1 MSKLF
6 FLYLIIPVLMLVL
19 FFLSKDL
26 TLPER
31 VEDTGISRAFLKISL
46 YIYQKLKA
54 RPFSFSREKIRTY
67 LITIEH
73 KKDLEDLETE
83 YFIRKIS
90 IVLLMATAG
99 SFLSLMLCLSTGTK
113 GQITEKGSLERSDF
127 GGKEYGVDLVA
138 SDDVG
143 NELGQYHLSV
153 ENRVYTDDEANS
165 LFELASKELETVVL
179 KGNESFDRVTTDLD
193 LVESIEGFPF
203 EIRWK
208 LDNYEVL
215 HFDGRL
221 IEEKIP
227 EDGLVVELVANYS
240 YKDLHWQQVFYA
252 NILPKVLNP
261 AERAYVEIE
270 KMLQSADEQSQETGE
285 IVLPKTYEDR
295 QIIWN
300 QKIKDNS
307 ILLLLLTLI
316 GGAASYVLKDKELK
330 KTMEE
335 RQQELLSDY
344 PQFVSKLVLY
354 MGAGMTVRNVF
365 SKLAASYVKKR
376 ESGAQK
382 RYLYEE
388 ILRVNRE
395 LMTGASESETYER
408 FGARCMAKQYTRLS
422 TLLSQNIRKG
432 NSELLSLLS
441 EESKKAFEERM
452 EKVRKT
458 GEEAGTKLLMPMI
471 IMLVI
476 VMIMIMIPA
485 YMAF

>member
-6 FLYLIIPVLMLVL
+6 FLYLIIPLLMLVL
-19 FFLSKDL
+19 FYLSKDL

-31 VEDTGISRAFLKISL
+31 VEDTGISRVFLKISL
-46 YIYQKLKA
+46 YIYQELKT

-67 LITIEH
+67 LGTLEH
-73 KKDLEDLETE
+73 RKDLESLETE

-90 IVLLMATAG
+90 VALLMASAG
-99 SFLSLMLCLSTGTK
+99 SFLSLMLCISSGTEGK
-113 GQITEKGSLERSDF
+113 ITENGSLERSDF
-127 GGKEYGVDLVA
+127 GGKEYDVDLVA
-138 SDDVG
+138 SDEAG

-153 ENRVYTDDEANS
+153 ENRVFTDKETNE
-165 LFELASKELETVVL
+165 LFELASKKLETLVL
-179 KGNESFDRVTTDLD
+179 NGNDSFDRVTTDLD
-193 LVESIEGFPF
+193 LVEAIEGFPF
-203 EIRWK
+203 DIRWK
-208 LDNYEVL
+208 LDNYEVM

-221 IEEKIP
+221 IEDKIP
-227 EDGLVVELVANYS
+227 EEGVVVELVANYS
-240 YKDLHWQQVFYA
+240 YKDLRYQQVFYA

-261 AERAYVEIE
+261 AQRAYVEIE
-270 KMLQSADEQSQETGE
+270 KMLKSADQESAEEGE
-285 IVLPKTYEDR
+285 IFLPKSYDDR
-295 QIIWN
+295 KILWS
-300 QKIKDNS
+300 QKLKDNS
-307 ILLLLLTLI
+307 LLLLVLTLI

-330 KTMEE
+330 KNMEE

-365 SKLAASYVKKR
+365 EKLSFSYVKKR
-376 ESGAQK
+376 ENGAEK

-395 LMTGASESETYER
+395 LKTGASESEAYER
-408 FGARCMAKQYTRLS
+408 FGARCATKQYTRLS

-432 NSELLSLLS
+432 NGELLALLS

-452 EKVRKT
+452 DKVKKT
-458 GEEAGTKLLMPMI
+458 GEEAGTKLLLPMI

-476 VMIMIMIPA
+476 VMAMIMIPA

>member
-6 FLYLIIPVLMLVL
+6 FLYLIIPLLMLVL

-31 VEDTGISRAFLKISL
+31 VEDTGISRIFLKISL

-67 LITIEH
+67 LGTLEHRKDIES
-73 KKDLEDLETE
+73 LETE

-90 IVLLMATAG
+90 IALLMASAG
-99 SFLSLMLCLSTGTK
+99 SFLSLMLCISSGTGGK
-113 GQITEKGSLERSDF
+113 ITENGSLERGDF

-138 SDDVG
+138 SDEAG

-153 ENRVYTDDEANS
+153 ENRAFTDKETEN
-165 LFELASKELETVVL
+165 LFELASKELETLVL
-179 KGNESFDRVTTDLD
+179 NGNESFDRVTTDLD

-203 EIRWK
+203 DIRWK
-208 LDNYEVL
+208 LDNYEVM

-221 IEEKIP
+221 IEDKIP
-227 EDGLVVELVANYS
+227 EEGVVVELVANYS
-240 YKDLHWQQVFYA
+240 YKDLRYQQVFYA

-261 AERAYVEIE
+261 AQRAYVEIE
-270 KMLQSADEQSQETGE
+270 KMLKSADEESAEDRE
-285 IVLPKTYEDR
+285 IFLPKTYEDH
-295 QIIWN
+295 QIIWS
-300 QKIKDNS
+300 QKLKDNS
-307 ILLLLLTLI
+307 LLLLVLTLI

-330 KTMEE
+330 KNMEE

-365 SKLAASYVKKR
+365 EKLSFSYVKKR
-376 ESGAQK
+376 ENGAEK

-395 LMTGASESETYER
+395 LKTGASESEAYER
-408 FGARCMAKQYTRLS
+408 FGARCATKQYTRLS

-432 NSELLSLLS
+432 NGELLALLS

-452 EKVRKT
+452 DKVKKT
-458 GEEAGTKLLMPMI
+458 GEEAGTKLLLPMI

-476 VMIMIMIPA
+476 VMAMIMIPA

>member
-19 FFLSKDL
+19 FFQSKDL
-26 TLPER
+26 VLPER
-31 VEDTGISRAFLKISL
+31 IEDTGISRAYLKISL
-46 YIYQKLKA
+46 YIYRYLKE

-67 LITIEH
+67 LGTLEH
-73 KKDLEDLETE
+73 RKDIDGVETE

-99 SFLSLMLCLSTGTK
+99 SFLSLMLCISSGQDGKITDSGT
-113 GQITEKGSLERSDF
+113 LERSDF
-127 GGKEYGVDLVA
+127 GGKGYDVDLVA
-138 SDDVG
+138 SDEAG

-153 ENRVYTDDEANS
+153 ENRIFTDEEAQR
-165 LFELASKELETVVL
+165 LFEQASVELEKVVI
-179 KGNESFDRVTTDLD
+179 GENESFDVVTKDLD
-193 LVESIEGFPF
+193 LVESLEGYPF
-203 EIRWK
+203 DIRWK
-208 LDNYEVL
+208 LDNYEVM

-221 IEEKIP
+221 IDENIP
-227 EDGLVVELVANYS
+227 KEGVVVELVAWYS
-240 YKDLHWQQVFYA
+240 YKDLRWQQVFHA
-252 NILPKVLNP
+252 NIMPRVLNP
-261 AERAYVEIE
+261 VERTYAEIE
-270 KMLQSADEQSQETGE
+270 KLLKGADEASVEERE
-285 IVLPKTYEDR
+285 INLPKTYGNR
-295 QIIWN
+295 QIIWS
-300 QKIKDNS
+300 QKMQDNS
-307 ILLLLLTLI
+307 LLLLLLTLI

-365 SKLAASYVKKR
+365 NKLAVSYVKKR
-376 ESGAQK
+376 DNGAGK

-395 LMTGASESETYER
+395 LATGASESETYER
-408 FGARCMAKQYTRLS
+408 FGARCMTKQYTRLA

-432 NSELLSLLS
+432 NGELLALLS
-441 EESKKAFEERM
+441 EEAQKAFEERM
-452 EKVRKT
+452 DKVKKT
-458 GEEAGTKLLMPMI
+458 GEEAGTRLLLPMI

-476 VMIMIMIPA
+476 VMAMIMVPA

>member
-6 FLYLIIPVLMLVL
+6 FLYLVIPFLMLVL
-19 FFLSKDL
+19 FFLSRDL

-31 VEDTGISRAFLKISL
+31 VEDTGISRVFLKISL
-46 YIYQKLKA
+46 YIYQNLKA

-67 LITIEH
+67 LGTLEH
-73 KKDLEDLETE
+73 RKDLESLETE

-90 IVLLMATAG
+90 IVLLMAAAG
-99 SFLSLMLCLSTGTK
+99 SFLSLMLCISSGAEVK
-113 GQITEKGSLERSDF
+113 ITENGSLERSDF
-127 GGKEYGVDLVA
+127 GGKEYSVDLVA
-138 SDDVG
+138 SDESG
-143 NELGQYHLSV
+143 NELGQYHLPV
-153 ENRVYTDDEANS
+153 ETRVFTDEETEK
-165 LFELASKELETVVL
+165 LFELASKELEIVVL
-179 KGNESFDRVTTDLD
+179 NGNESFDRVTTDLD
-193 LVESIEGFPF
+193 LAEKLEGFPF
-203 EIRWK
+203 DIRWK
-208 LDNYEVL
+208 LDNYEVM

-227 EDGLVVELVANYS
+227 EEGVVVELVANYS
-240 YKDLHWQQVFYA
+240 YKDLRYQQVFYA
-252 NILPKVLNP
+252 NIMPKVLNP
-261 AERAYVEIE
+261 AQRVYVEIE
-270 KMLQSADEQSQETGE
+270 KMLHSADEESAEDGE
-285 IVLPKTYEDR
+285 IVLPESYEDHK
-295 QIIWN
+295 IIWS
-300 QKIKDNS
+300 QKLKDNS
-307 ILLLLLTLI
+307 LLLLLLTLI

-335 RQQELLSDY
+335 RQQELLADY

-365 SKLAASYVKKR
+365 EKLSSSYVKKR
-376 ESGAQK
+376 EKGAEK

-395 LMTGASESETYER
+395 LRTGASESEAYER
-408 FGARCMAKQYTRLS
+408 FGARCATKQYTRLS

-432 NSELLSLLS
+432 NGELLVLLS

-452 EKVRKT
+452 DKVKKT
-458 GEEAGTKLLMPMI
+458 GEEAGTKLLLPMI

-476 VMIMIMIPA
+476 VMAMIIVPA